1 MKKKRILLLAI
12 HKLRDLPGLALLK
25 VLLETRY
32 GYEVMVSN
40 AGALGLLV
48 PSFQPHLVVFPWL
61 WMPQDV
67 AWAKKLKQMG
77 IGVAVLLAEG
87 FAHWEPQRLQMAGKF
102 TDLSPVDIHFQ
113 WNDGIA
119 ELMRIHRTLPEERIF
134 VAGVPRFDFYRSPF
148 HRLLL
153 TKAEFCERYRLRVD
167 RPIVTWATNFGFV
180 KYVGYP
186 DAVRVAE
193 KLNEAAGITDIPPYG
208 SFSRGVSVEEASRE
222 ILTAA
227 VIRLA
232 SEFPNVNLVIKVH
245 PGEDDK
251 WYHRRRDSA
260 GLTNM
265 AIVGSEYIW
274 DVLNSSDVHLHRT
287 CTTGTEAWLMGK
299 PTIDLKLNPDEMWFS
314 EEMASGGDVAR
325 SSDELMERVS
335 YYLLGGAIGSE
346 KIRSRESLI
355 HKWFHQVDGKSSE
368 RHADII
374 HDFLEAHPSEPRIP
388 RDWRNLSMIAKARLR
403 RLLGVEPYES
413 LLEMLPFL
421 RANGR
426 SGDQRFLVNR
436 DRYFTSAEV
445 DAWVEKISGN
455 LKGGGHHPSEADCW
469 RAS

>member
-25 VLLETRY
+25 VLLEARY
-32 GYEVMVSN
+32 GDEVMVAN
-40 AGALGLLV
+40 VGALGLLV

-61 WMPQDV
+61 WTPQDV

-113 WNDGIA
+113 WNEEIA
-119 ELMRIHRTLPEERIF
+119 ELMRVHKTLPEERIF
-134 VAGVPRFDFYRSPF
+134 VASVPRFDFYRHPLQGIF
-148 HRLLL
+148 L
-153 TKAEFCERYRLRVD
+153 TKAEFCAKYGLRMG

-180 KYVGYP
+180 KYVGHP
-186 DAVRVAE
+186 DDVRVAE
-193 KLNEAAGITDIPPYG
+193 KFNEAAGITDIPPYG
-208 SFSRGVSVEEASRE
+208 SFSRGVAVEGASRE

-227 VIRLA
+227 VIQLA
-232 SEFPNVNLVIKVH
+232 SEFPKVNIVIKVH

-251 WYHRRRDSA
+251 WYLRRRDSA
-260 GLTNM
+260 GLNNM

-287 CTTGTEAWLMGK
+287 CTTGTEAWFMEK
-299 PTIDLKLNPDEMWFS
+299 PTIDLQLNPGEMWLS
-314 EEMASGGDVAR
+314 EEMTGGGDVAR
-325 SSDELMERVS
+325 TTEELIERVS
-335 YYLLGGAIGSE
+335 YYLSGGEIRLE
-346 KIRSRESLI
+346 KIKARDSLI

-388 RDWRNLSMIAKARLR
+388 RDWRNLSMMAKARLR
-403 RLLGVEPYES
+403 HLLGLEPYES
-413 LLEMLPFL
+413 LLEMLPFF

-426 SGDQRFLVNR
+426 SEDQTVLVNR
-436 DRYFTSAEV
+436 ERYFTCHEV
-445 DAWVEKISGN
+445 DAWAQKIFGVLKKAGQLQVEVGP
-455 LKGGGHHPSEADCW
+455 G
-469 RAS
+469 RAG